1 MVNRIVFD
9 SIVRSV
15 EIIAAVG
22 YTTDISQNMSYK
34 QPTDV

>member
-9 SIVRSV
+9 SIVRFV
-15 EIIAAVG
+15 KIIAAVG
-22 YTTDISQNMSYK
+22 YITDISQNMSYK